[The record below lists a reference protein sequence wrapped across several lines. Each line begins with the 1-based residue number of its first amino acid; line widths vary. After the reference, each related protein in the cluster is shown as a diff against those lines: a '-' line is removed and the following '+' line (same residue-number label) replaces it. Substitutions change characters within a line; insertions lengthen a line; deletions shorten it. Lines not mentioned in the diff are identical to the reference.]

1 MKKLFTILSI
11 FTLSNLS
18 FGQSSIANG
27 ATCPNF
33 TVTDINGVS
42 HSLYDYCDAGQYV
55 MVDFFAYWCG
65 PCAQI
70 APIVHN
76 FYTKYGCNTGDVFVL
91 GIESDANSTLAQL
104 QTFKT
109 NAGIPENSFP
119 NVLGSQGGS
128 GVRGQY
134 GVSAFPTIILVGP
147 DRKMIN
153 NDIWPISSVATFEA
167 AFPAGSITPKS
178 CSAASLDQNA
188 LEANLSIYP
197 NPVSELLNIQV
208 DYIQNV
214 SIYDASGKTVFTNA
228 YNNIDQIALNVSDF
242 ETGIYIVTVS
252 TSNGVV
258 TSRFVKK

>member
-1 MKKLFTILSI
+1 MI
-11 FTLSNLS
+11 
-18 FGQSSIANG
+18 
-27 ATCPNF
+27 
-33 TVTDINGVS
+33 
-42 HSLYDYCDAGQYV
+42 
-55 MVDFFAYWCG
+55 DFFAYWCG

-91 GIESDANSTLAQL
+91 GIESDANSTLANL

-109 NAGIPENSFP
+109 NAGLPASSFP

-167 AFPAGSITPKS
+167 VFPAGAITPKS
-178 CSAASLDQNA
+178 CSAASIDLVA
-188 LEANLSIYP
+188 LEANLNVYP
-197 NPVSELLNIQV
+197 NPVSDVLNIEIE
-208 DYIQNV
+208 YIQNV
-214 SIYDASGKTVFTNA
+214 SIYDATGKTVFSAA
-228 YNNIDQIALNVSDF
+228 YNNIDHIALHVNEYES
-242 ETGIYIVTVS
+242 GIYIISVLTA
-252 TSNGVV
+252 NGIVN
-258 TSRFVKK
+258 SRFAKK